1 MCLPLIAENN
11 VYAAGAA
18 RQSEI
23 LPVLVLTSKCVLE
36 ATGEVFKFV
45 LLQPTGLDDQPRPS
59 AERGLTRNLLLF
71 VISSLRLK

>member
-11 VYAAGAA
+11 VFAAGAA

-45 LLQPTGLDDQPRPS
+45 LLQPTGLD
-59 AERGLTRNLLLF
+59 G
-71 VISSLRLK
+71 